1 MQLQCLPACCPK
13 ARNGLV
19 NNPPQVMWLEGL
31 IILVVIVLAL
41 VVGCTCMHV
50 RCGPV
55 AHTHDPHLRLP
66 VVLGS
71 ACAPG
76 TWTAAGM

>member
-1 MQLQCLPACCPK
+1 MQPQCLPACCPK

-31 IILVVIVLAL
+31 IILVVVVLAL

-50 RCGPV
+50 SCGPV
-55 AHTHDPHLRLP
+55 AHT
-66 VVLGS
+66 
-71 ACAPG
+71 
-76 TWTAAGM
+76 